1 MPLRLNFEWEE
12 ATVSTTLSDA
22 SPLRSASEFRYP
34 PSQMQPRQ
42 AAFYRNLI
50 RLAEQTRSRVL
61 PVCFETLD
69 GRKKRMDFGCMKLA
83 EHAGFIDPLS
93 DGPSAVV
100 EQIQLAWDPT
110 TGRSTEGE

>member
-34 PSQMQPRQ
+34 PSQMQSRQ

-50 RLAEQTRSRVL
+50 RLAEDQAARLAAAEPPVDKAAASGDMAQVDAVINPVL
-61 PVCFETLD
+61 GD
-69 GRKKRMDFGCMKLA
+69 YA
-83 EHAGFIDPLS
+83 EEAAQSVSFLRAYGLTACSAAG
-93 DGPSAVV
+93 
-100 EQIQLAWDPT
+100 
-110 TGRSTEGE
+110 